1 MSSSDTTYDYIISG
15 AGCAGLSLL
24 MHLLDSG
31 GVAGKKILVLD
42 KDAKQ
47 TNDRTWC
54 FWEQEPGLFE
64 PIVKKEWQH
73 LWFHAG
79 GLSKKLDLQPYHY
92 KLIRGID
99 FYEYCFEQLSRQP
112 NITFFNKPVKQLFS
126 DTNGTGVMLQDGT
139 TIRAQYIFNS
149 ILFQKPIL
157 KEKEYWLLQHFKGWW
172 IKTDVPTFDI
182 TTGTL
187 MDFRTDQQH
196 GATFFYVLPFS
207 EREAL
212 VEYTL
217 FSKEVLPDHVYE
229 TALKEYIEQT
239 LQLDSYEVKEKEFGI
254 IPMSNHRFPAVQN
267 NIIHIG
273 TAGGQTKA
281 SSGYTFRFIQKQ
293 SREICSNLLQHG
305 TPFSKRHKARFHFYD
320 SVLLHIL
327 YHNTL
332 RGADI
337 FKDLFEKNTPQQVL
351 KFLDNET
358 TLPEEIGIIS
368 TLPTWPFLKAAVKQ
382 QVPFG

>member
-1 MSSSDTTYDYIISG
+1 MFDYIISG

-24 MHLLDSG
+24 MHLLESG
-31 GVAGKKILVLD
+31 GFANKKILVLD

-54 FWEQEPGLFE
+54 FWEQEPGLFQ
-64 PIVKKEWQH
+64 PIVKKEWEH
-73 LWFHAG
+73 LWFHADG
-79 GLSKKLDLQPYHY
+79 FSKKLDLQPYHY

-99 FYEYCFEQLSRQP
+99 FYNYCFERLSKQP
-112 NITFFNKPVKQLFS
+112 NITFQNAGIEKLFS
-126 DTNGTGVMLQDGT
+126 DDASGTGVVLQDGT
-139 TIRAQYIFNS
+139 TLYAQYIFNS
-149 ILFQKPIL
+149 VLFQKPIL
-157 KEKEYWLLQHFKGWW
+157 KPNEYWLLQHFKGWHV
-172 IKTDVPTFDI
+172 KTSAPAFDT

-207 EREAL
+207 ATEAL

-217 FSKEVLPDHVYE
+217 FSKEVLPDDAYE
-229 TALKEYIEQT
+229 TALKQYIEQT
-239 LQLDSYEVKEKEFGI
+239 LQLDSYEVKEKEFGV
-254 IPMSNHRFPAVQN
+254 IPMSNYRFPAVQN

-293 SREICSNLLQHG
+293 SKELVRNLRQHG
-305 TPFSKRHKARFHFYD
+305 TPFSKPHAPRFHFYD

-358 TLPEEIGIIS
+358 TLPEEIRIIS
-368 TLPTWPFLKAAVKQ
+368 TLPTWPFMKAAIKQ
-382 QVPFG
+382 QLPFG